1 MEMNFSKP
9 NLIFS
14 AALIFIRSNLRVIPS
29 SALIMFE
36 YNKFFLPP
44 HAYLFAIQSFY
55 YTNKK
60 KKKKNIDIQEKII
73 IFRKLTL

>member
-1 MEMNFSKP
+1 MEMIFSKP
-9 NLIFS
+9 SLIFS
-14 AALIFIRSNLRVIPS
+14 AALIFIRSNFRVIPS

-60 KKKKNIDIQEKII
+60 NIDIQQKII